1 MKSKIFVKVLFGCSL
16 LLLLG
21 SCGVNSYVMFKTP
34 KGTAFKYDSIPMRP
48 NEDYKL
54 TKDDKFT
61 FILYPNSGEKLIESL
76 TGTTSS
82 KVAVYT
88 NANSQLISALEYTIR
103 SDGNVDL
110 PILGLIKAEGLSVY
124 ELQDT
129 LRKKY
134 SNQYNN
140 PFVKVEVT
148 NKRCVVFSG
157 EGSLA
162 KVMPLLNDN
171 TTLMEIIAQSGGIS
185 ARGQSK
191 LVKVMRKV
199 GEKREVYLIDLSNIN
214 GLGYADMII
223 QGNDYIY
230 IEPKPQLAQELLR
243 EVSPIISIISS
254 LFVITRII
262 QTSK

>member
-21 SCGVNSYVMFKTP
+21 SCGINSYVMFKTP

-61 FILYPNSGEKLIESL
+61 FVLYPNSGEKLIEVL
-76 TGTTSS
+76 TGTNSNNKNVYYQNSS
-82 KVAVYT
+82 PYV
-88 NANSQLISALEYTIR
+88 NDIEYVIR
-103 SDGNVDL
+103 ADGFVDL
-110 PILGLIKAEGLSVY
+110 PILGLLKAEGLSIY
-124 ELQDT
+124 QLQDT
-129 LRKKY
+129 LKIKY
-134 SNQYNN
+134 SNQYQN
-140 PFVKVEVT
+140 PFIKVKVT

-162 KVMPLLNDN
+162 KVVPLENDN
-171 TTLMEIIAQSGGIS
+171 TTLMEIIARSGGINE
-185 ARGQSK
+185 RGQAK

-199 GEKREVYLIDLSNIN
+199 GDKREVYLIDLSTIN

-230 IEPKPQLAQELLR
+230 IEPKPQLAKEIIR
-243 EVSPIISIISS
+243 EASPIISIISS
-254 LFVITRII
+254 IFVIARII